1 VTFIQRE
8 TVRCEGG
15 EESGGIKKIQPLK
28 GNSKIQILL
37 VIVIVSFITMED
49 IVIEGEID

>member
-1 VTFIQRE
+1 MTLFQRE
-8 TVRCEGG
+8 TIRCEGG

-28 GNSKIQILL
+28 GFSEIKVMLI
-37 VIVIVSFITMED
+37 IVIVSFITMED